1 MVRVLSAQYRRFE
14 AVRAPQTQLQHIGTA
29 VTALV
34 SAAAICRD
42 IQDRMRLLEA
52 LHTLA
57 EVARAIAPTYIPAE
71 MISSVL
77 ESLLQEPGWN
87 YKQMTN
93 LEADDAMK
101 AILGNMA
108 VIGDEFFRNPMAP
121 CAMPQNQLSMSHF
134 ERDAT
139 FPLAS
144 NSGTDILAR
153 VDEANYSFDC

>member
-1 MVRVLSAQYRRFE
+1 
-14 AVRAPQTQLQHIGTA
+14 
-29 VTALV
+29 
-34 SAAAICRD
+34 
-42 IQDRMRLLEA
+42 
-52 LHTLA
+52 
-57 EVARAIAPTYIPAE
+57 
-71 MISSVL
+71 
-77 ESLLQEPGWN
+77 
-87 YKQMTN
+87 MTN

-101 AILGNMA
+101 AMLSNMA

-121 CAMPQNQLSMSHF
+121 YAMPQNQLSMSYF